1 MFGCTVT
8 TVVIFHERMVHR
20 VGNGCATP
28 RRVPILWQSSG
39 DSTLRLP
46 AQSAWNDARGRVF
59 GVGTGQWV
67 INNSLTCTVPLAS
80 YNDVTGM
87 SLCTLRA
94 LCEIKHVILT
104 SRDRT

>member
-8 TVVIFHERMVHR
+8 IVVIFHERMVHR

-28 RRVPILWQSSG
+28 RRVRILWQSSG

-46 AQSAWNDARGRVF
+46 AQPAWNDARGRVF
-59 GVGTGQWV
+59 GVGIGQWA
-67 INNSLTCTVPLAS
+67 INNFSTCTVTLVS

-87 SLCTLRA
+87 ALCALRA
-94 LCEIKHVILT
+94 RAK
-104 SRDRT
+104 